1 MKLNDMMRA
10 QHVKR
15 FHIVNTTK
23 SQSVAEHS
31 FNVALLAREIAIKM
45 GFDSENIDK
54 VTLAAMFHDMDEVI
68 TGDIPTPT
76 KLRFKEKGVDLN
88 NNGIE
93 VPYQSGSDSVNRIV
107 KIADY
112 IEAAWFLEENG
123 SGRHAESV
131 LADIDAKMEEF
142 IQSTFSLKEATS
154 AYQVL
159 QELNQAEF
167 TI

>member
-1 MKLNDMMRA
+1 MRL
-10 QHVKR
+10 HR
-15 FHIVNTTK
+15 
-23 SQSVAEHS
+23 
-31 FNVALLAREIAIKM
+31 
-45 GFDSENIDK
+45 
-54 VTLAAMFHDMDEVI
+54 
-68 TGDIPTPT
+68 
-76 KLRFKEKGVDLN
+76 
-88 NNGIE
+88 IE

-131 LADIDAKMEEF
+131 LADIEAKMEEF